1 MDFVIYYLNVLF
13 LSVGV
18 FVVCGLIV
26 GLFKKAF
33 CAMTGRAGHGLVIA
47 TSIIGTPIHELGH
60 ALMCLIFGHHIN
72 KMVLWQPRDPK
83 GVLGYVSHSYN
94 KKNLWHV
101 LGNLFIGL
109 GPIFSGLL
117 VTLLMMFIG
126 FGDAIGI
133 YLDASADSV
142 ASGDGFFEILLNSRY
157 IIPDMFSSD
166 GEIWLKVI
174 AAIVILSVCLHIN
187 LSGADVKS
195 SLSSLPI
202 YMLISLIFVTVTWFI
217 GEDCVLA
224 VTSALSVWSLTVA
237 ALYMI
242 VFISSLVLLAVA
254 FVFFL
259 IRKLIGRD

>member
-1 MDFVIYYLNVLF
+1 MGRHLAGERRGLMLRLLLEHYLIQLLF
-13 LSVGV
+13 TVGV
-18 FVVCGLIV
+18 VVLTGFTVAVTKRLLLKCCGSGAYCV
-26 GLFKKAF
+26 EVV
-33 CAMTGRAGHGLVIA
+33 TGV
-47 TSIIGTPIHELGH
+47 IGTPIHETGH

-142 ASGDGFFEILLNSRY
+142 SPRT
-157 IIPDMFSSD
+157 P
-166 GEIWLKVI
+166 
-174 AAIVILSVCLHIN
+174 
-187 LSGADVKS
+187 
-195 SLSSLPI
+195 
-202 YMLISLIFVTVTWFI
+202 
-217 GEDCVLA
+217 
-224 VTSALSVWSLTVA
+224 LTV
-237 ALYMI
+237 
-242 VFISSLVLLAVA
+242 
-254 FVFFL
+254 
-259 IRKLIGRD
+259 